1 MSQAAVHR
9 PPARFDASV
18 VPGAKPTPFPGF
30 VEPSHPTLREKAPSG
45 ERWVHEIKFDG
56 YRAQAHLRNGQPA
69 IYARAGYDW
78 TLRFQPMA
86 DALATLPATDLIMDG
101 EVVAADSRGVPDFG
115 LLHADLAAGR
125 KDRLPY
131 YAFDLLYLEGF
142 DLRGARL
149 NERKRLL
156 AELLADAS
164 ERVLFAEHLE
174 GEGAQIQERAGAMGV
189 IGETPASPPNL

>member
-142 DLRGARL
+142 DLRGGPGL
-149 NERKRLL
+149 PS
-156 AELLADAS
+156 AS
-164 ERVLFAEHLE
+164 ACSQSCWRTPPSASSLPSTWR
-174 GEGAQIQERAGAMGV
+174 ERAPRSKSA
-189 IGETPASPPNL
+189 PAPWV